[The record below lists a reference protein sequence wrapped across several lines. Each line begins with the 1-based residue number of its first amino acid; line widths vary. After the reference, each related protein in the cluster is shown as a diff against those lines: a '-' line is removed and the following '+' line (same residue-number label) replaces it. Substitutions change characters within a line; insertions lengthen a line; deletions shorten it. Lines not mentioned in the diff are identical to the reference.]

1 MGKTEKLKELFCA
14 FCGGS
19 TPAPVKTEPQLPLK
33 EMVRKLE
40 SFDEEDWGLYA
51 FNREPLSGKFSA
63 GQKRQYIRKA
73 NDCGKE
79 WAERIAEEYH
89 TRRPG
94 EIAAKMGIRVET
106 PAVPVGGEL
115 VLFAQFVQPDEIT
128 IFTDCLDKA
137 SSMEKESGCQML
149 NRERLF
155 KILLAHELFHAVE
168 ERHEQ
173 EIYTRTEKVEL
184 WRKPFSNKSSIACLS
199 EIAAMAFAAQLLGLT
214 VSPYMLDVLLV
225 RAYDRN
231 MAAGLFEEICRLTEE
246 KMRGQQ

>member
-1 MGKTEKLKELFCA
+1 MGKTEKLKELFRA

-19 TPAPVKTEPQLPLK
+19 TPAPVKTEPELPLK
-33 EMVRKLE
+33 EMVKRLE

-89 TRRPG
+89 THRPG

-137 SSMEKESGCQML
+137 SSMEKESGCQLL

-155 KILLAHELFHAVE
+155 HAVE
-168 ERHEQ
+168 ETHEH

>member
-1 MGKTEKLKELFCA
+1 MGGA
-14 FCGGS
+14 YRRRIS
-19 TPAPVKTEPQLPLK
+19 YPQTG
-33 EMVRKLE
+33 R
-40 SFDEEDWGLYA
+40 DC
-51 FNREPLSGKFSA
+51 RE
-63 GQKRQYIRKA
+63 
-73 NDCGKE
+73 
-79 WAERIAEEYH
+79 
-89 TRRPG
+89 
-94 EIAAKMGIRVET
+94 MGIRVET

-155 KILLAHELFHAVE
+155 EILLAHELFHTVE

>member
-1 MGKTEKLKELFCA
+1 MGKTEKLKELFRA

-19 TPAPVKTEPQLPLK
+19 TPAPVKTEPELPLK
-33 EMVRKLE
+33 EMVKRLE

-89 TRRPG
+89 THRPG

-137 SSMEKESGCQML
+137 SSMEKESGCQLL

-155 KILLAHELFHAVE
+155 EILLAHELFHAVE

-173 EIYTRTEKVEL
+173 
-184 WRKPFSNKSSIACLS
+184 
-199 EIAAMAFAAQLLGLT
+199 
-214 VSPYMLDVLLV
+214 
-225 RAYDRN
+225 
-231 MAAGLFEEICRLTEE
+231 
-246 KMRGQQ
+246 